1 MKFIVA
7 MKESG
12 MLLREFLSQQELSKK
27 AVKLI
32 KMHGKILVNGQRQT
46 VRYCLRYGDVVELLW
61 PEEVST
67 MEPYPLALKICYED
81 ENFLVIDKPAGLP
94 SIPTKSYPRN
104 TLANAVVYYYPSQ
117 GIKAT
122 VHLVNRL
129 DKDTQGLLLIAKNSY
144 AHYLL
149 SRDIKQVRRVYH
161 CVVEGVLTG
170 QGTITAPIIKDKKS
184 VKRLIHPAGKFA
196 VTHYRGLE
204 VSANQS
210 KIECILETG
219 RTHQIRVHLSSIN
232 HPLVGDTLY
241 DSIYQES
248 YYLDSIALSFID
260 PFTQR
265 LIEVKK
271 DSKQFEKNQ
280 NDSS

>member
-94 SIPTKSYPRN
+94 SIPTKRYPRN
-104 TLANAVVYYYPSQ
+104 TLANAVVYYYQSQ

-129 DKDTQGLLLIAKNSY
+129 DKDTQGLLLGAKNSY

-271 DSKQFEKNQ
+271 DSKQFEKN
-280 NDSS
+280 

>member
-1 MKFIVA
+1 MKFIIA

-46 VRYCLRYGDVVELLW
+46 VRYCLRYGDVELLW

-94 SIPTKSYPRN
+94 SIPTKRYPRN
-104 TLANAVVYYYPSQ
+104 TLANAVVYYYQSQ

-129 DKDTQGLLLIAKNSY
+129 DKDTQGLLLVAKNSY

-271 DSKQFEKNQ
+271 DSKQFEKN
-280 NDSS
+280 

>member
-94 SIPTKSYPRN
+94 SIPTKRYPRN
-104 TLANAVVYYYPSQ
+104 TLANAVVYYYQSQ

-161 CVVEGVLTG
+161 CVVEGVLAG

-271 DSKQFEKNQ
+271 DSKQFEKN
-280 NDSS
+280 

>member
-67 MEPYPLALKICYED
+67 MESYPLALKICYED

-94 SIPTKSYPRN
+94 SIPTKRYPRN
-104 TLANAVVYYYPSQ
+104 TLANAVVYYYQSQ

-170 QGTITAPIIKDKKS
+170 QGTITAPIIKDKK
-184 VKRLIHPAGKFA
+184 RFMPHTF
-196 VTHYRGLE
+196 
-204 VSANQS
+204 
-210 KIECILETG
+210 
-219 RTHQIRVHLSSIN
+219 
-232 HPLVGDTLY
+232 
-241 DSIYQES
+241 
-248 YYLDSIALSFID
+248 F
-260 PFTQR
+260 
-265 LIEVKK
+265 
-271 DSKQFEKNQ
+271 
-280 NDSS
+280 

>member
-1 MKFIVA
+1 MTA
-7 MKESG
+7 EQMSNMSNTE
-12 MLLREFLSQQELSKK
+12 KK
-27 AVKLI
+27 L
-32 KMHGKILVNGQRQT
+32 
-46 VRYCLRYGDVVELLW
+46 D
-61 PEEVST
+61 
-67 MEPYPLALKICYED
+67 
-81 ENFLVIDKPAGLP
+81 
-94 SIPTKSYPRN
+94 
-104 TLANAVVYYYPSQ
+104 NAVVYYYQSQ

-129 DKDTQGLLLIAKNSY
+129 DKDTQGLLLVAKNSY

-184 VKRLIHPAGKFA
+184 VKRLIHLAGKFA

-271 DSKQFEKNQ
+271 DSKQFEKN
-280 NDSS
+280 

>member
-94 SIPTKSYPRN
+94 SIPTKRYPRN
-104 TLANAVVYYYPSQ
+104 TLANAVVYYYQSQ

-170 QGTITAPIIKDKKS
+170 QGTITAPIIKDK
-184 VKRLIHPAGKFA
+184 KRLIHPAGKFA

-271 DSKQFEKNQ
+271 DSKQFEKN
-280 NDSS
+280 

>member
-1 MKFIVA
+1 MKFIIA

-94 SIPTKSYPRN
+94 SIPTKRYPRN
-104 TLANAVVYYYPSQ
+104 TLANAVVYYYQSQ

-129 DKDTQGLLLIAKNSY
+129 DKDTQGLLLIAKNRY

-271 DSKQFEKNQ
+271 DSKQFEKN
-280 NDSS
+280 

>member
-94 SIPTKSYPRN
+94 SIPTKRYPRN
-104 TLANAVVYYYPSQ
+104 TLANAVVYYYQSQ

-129 DKDTQGLLLIAKNSY
+129 DKDTQGLLLIARNSY

-161 CVVEGVLTG
+161 CVVEG

-271 DSKQFEKNQ
+271 DSKQFEKN
-280 NDSS
+280 

>member
-1 MKFIVA
+1 MKFIIA

-46 VRYCLRYGDVVELLW
+46 VRYCLRYGVVELLW

-94 SIPTKSYPRN
+94 SIPTKRYPRN
-104 TLANAVVYYYPSQ
+104 TLANAVVYYYQSQ

-129 DKDTQGLLLIAKNSY
+129 DKDTQGLLLVAKNSY

-271 DSKQFEKNQ
+271 DSKQFEKN
-280 NDSS
+280 

>member
-94 SIPTKSYPRN
+94 SIPTKRYPRN
-104 TLANAVVYYYPSQ
+104 TLANAVVYYYQSQ

-129 DKDTQGLLLIAKNSY
+129 DKDTKGLLLIAKNSY

-271 DSKQFEKNQ
+271 DSKQFEKN
-280 NDSS
+280 

>member
-1 MKFIVA
+1 MKFIIA

-94 SIPTKSYPRN
+94 SIPTKRYPRN
-104 TLANAVVYYYPSQ
+104 TLANAVVYYYQSQ

-122 VHLVNRL
+122 VLNRL

-271 DSKQFEKNQ
+271 DSKQFEKN
-280 NDSS
+280 

>member
-1 MKFIVA
+1 MKFIIA

-94 SIPTKSYPRN
+94 SIPTKRYPRN
-104 TLANAVVYYYPSQ
+104 TLANAVVYYYQSQ

-144 AHYLL
+144 ATYLL

-260 PFTQR
+260 TFTQR

-271 DSKQFEKNQ
+271 DSKQFEKN
-280 NDSS
+280 

>member
-81 ENFLVIDKPAGLP
+81 ENFLVIDKPVGLP
-94 SIPTKSYPRN
+94 SIPTKRYPRN
-104 TLANAVVYYYPSQ
+104 TLANAVVYYYQSQ

-144 AHYLL
+144 AYYLL

-271 DSKQFEKNQ
+271 DSKQFEKN
-280 NDSS
+280 

>member
-32 KMHGKILVNGQRQT
+32 KMHGKILVNGQT

-94 SIPTKSYPRN
+94 SIPTKRYPRN
-104 TLANAVVYYYPSQ
+104 TLANAVVYYYQSQ

-271 DSKQFEKNQ
+271 DSKQFEKN
-280 NDSS
+280 

>member
-94 SIPTKSYPRN
+94 SIPTKRYPRN
-104 TLANAVVYYYPSQ
+104 TLANAVVYYYQSQ

-122 VHLVNRL
+122 VHLVNRF

-210 KIECILETG
+210 KLE
-219 RTHQIRVHLSSIN
+219 
-232 HPLVGDTLY
+232 
-241 DSIYQES
+241 
-248 YYLDSIALSFID
+248 
-260 PFTQR
+260 
-265 LIEVKK
+265 
-271 DSKQFEKNQ
+271 
-280 NDSS
+280 

>member
-94 SIPTKSYPRN
+94 SIPTKRYPRN
-104 TLANAVVYYYPSQ
+104 TLANAVIYYYQSQ

-271 DSKQFEKNQ
+271 DSKQFEKN
-280 NDSS
+280 

>member
-67 MEPYPLALKICYED
+67 MEPYPLALKISYED

-94 SIPTKSYPRN
+94 SIPTKRYPRN
-104 TLANAVVYYYPSQ
+104 TLANAVVYYYQSQ

-260 PFTQR
+260 LFSFEDSR
-265 LIEVKK
+265 LSFHI
-271 DSKQFEKNQ
+271 
-280 NDSS
+280 